1 MFFITHRKI
10 FYTLI
15 STLTAVCVGA
25 LIFAGLSF
33 GIEFTGGSIVE
44 VRYETDRPDKALLE
58 TQLAEA
64 GFENASLRDSGNAGY
79 LLRTKEL
86 TNEEL
91 ERVIT
96 ALGTPEH
103 NPILDKSA
111 TVGPTIGTELQRKA
125 GVAILL
131 VALTI
136 ALYVAFA
143 FRTPVEESD
152 MDIHAPHARQKKN
165 TDNPAPI
172 SSWMYGIIAILVL
185 VHDII
190 LPLGVIALLGMFVG
204 LEIDVLIVTALL
216 TILGY
221 SVNDTIVIFDR
232 VRERVRD
239 NETAQHEEPFAT
251 TVGTALSHTYTRSIN
266 TSFTTLL
273 VVLALLV
280 FGGATTTNF
289 ALVLAVG
296 VCAGTY
302 SSLAL
307 AAPLLV
313 STHNYRERKR
323 ATTHTA

>member
-10 FYTLI
+10 FYALI
-15 STLTAVCVGA
+15 GVLTAVCVGA
-25 LIFAGLSF
+25 LVFAGLSF

-44 VRYETDRPDKALLE
+44 VRYETERPDKALLE

-64 GFENASLRDSGNAGY
+64 GFENASLRASGNVGY

-91 ERVIT
+91 QHALT

-103 NPILDKSA
+103 TPILDKSA
-111 TVGPTIGTELQRKA
+111 TVGPTIGNELQRKA

-131 VALTI
+131 VVLTI
-136 ALYVAFA
+136 TLYVAFA
-143 FRTPVEESD
+143 FRAPTEESD
-152 MDIHAPHARQKKN
+152 ADIQSPHTRQKKN
-165 TDNPAPI
+165 ENTPAPV
-172 SSWMYGIIAILVL
+172 SSWMYGIIAIFVL

-190 LPLGVIALLGMFVG
+190 VPLGVIALLGMFVG

-232 VRERVRD
+232 VRERIRD
-239 NETAQHEEPFAT
+239 NEQSQNEEPFAT
-251 TVGTALSHTYTRSIN
+251 TVGTALSYTYTRSIN

-280 FGGATTTNF
+280 FGGTTTTNF

-313 STHNYRERKR
+313 SIHDYREKKC
-323 ATTHTA
+323 ALAHTA